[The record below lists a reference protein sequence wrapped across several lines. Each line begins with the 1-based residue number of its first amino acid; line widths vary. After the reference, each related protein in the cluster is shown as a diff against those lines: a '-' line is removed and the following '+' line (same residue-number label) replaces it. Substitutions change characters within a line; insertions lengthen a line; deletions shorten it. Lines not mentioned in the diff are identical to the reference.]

1 MRNQTAL
8 RVWGIPESADQTE
21 QALCRMRMTQ
31 AAEELMRQ
39 TGMAEVHVGV
49 STSGSSPERTVG
61 GSKAPDA
68 RGDDLTVEQRAA
80 QYVARPARRGL
91 DAVILPQSLVDSL
104 LDAVAIIRLK
114 KKIFDDWGLS
124 AIEPSPSSALNFSGD
139 PGTGKTL
146 AAEAMAHELRL
157 PLLAASY
164 ADIESKFH
172 GEGPKNVQA
181 LFFAAERAGAL
192 LFIDEADSLLSRR
205 LTNVTQG
212 SEQAINSMRSQLLI
226 CLEQFKGIV
235 VFATNL
241 VENYDR
247 AFNSRVRHFHFPRP
261 NEETRTR
268 IWRAHLPPTL
278 PLHHDVDVVALAAFD
293 ATGRDI
299 KNAVLYAAGAAARA
313 ERIPAQADFVA
324 GLCSGLCTEPTTAP
338 APPGLAAHIQESLA
352 TSNFGVAVP
361 AGPGGGAG
369 L

>member
-1 MRNQTAL
+1 MRKQPTL
-8 RVWGIPESADQTE
+8 RVRGIPESVDQTE

-39 TGMAEVHVGV
+39 SGVTDLHVAV
-49 STSGSSPERTVG
+49 FTSEPPPERTVG
-61 GSKAPDA
+61 GSRAPDA

-80 QYVARPARRGL
+80 QYMARPARRSL
-91 DAVILPQSLVDSL
+91 DTVILPQSLVDSL
-104 LDAVAIIRLK
+104 LDAVAVIRLK
-114 KKIFDDWGLS
+114 TKIFDEWGLS
-124 AIEPSPSSALNFSGD
+124 AIEPSPSSSLNFAGD

-146 AAEAMAHELRL
+146 AAEAMAHELGL

-235 VFATNL
+235 IFATNL

-261 NEETRTR
+261 DEQARAR

-278 PLHHDVDVVALAAFD
+278 PLHDDVDVAALAVFD

-299 KNAVLYAAGAAARA
+299 KNAVLHAAGVAARA
-313 ERIPAQADFVA
+313 GRIPAQADFVA
-324 GLCSGLCTEPTTAP
+324 GLCTGVCTEPTP
-338 APPGLAAHIQESLA
+338 APSPPPPDIAAQIEAALA
-352 TSNFGVAVP
+352 TTP
-361 AGPGGGAG
+361 AS
-369 L
+369 

>member
-1 MRNQTAL
+1 MRNQRTL
-8 RVWGIPESADQTE
+8 RVWGIPESIDKTE
-21 QALCRMRMTQ
+21 QALCRIRMTQ

-39 TGMAEVHVGV
+39 TGTAELDVGV
-49 STSGSSPERTVG
+49 STSEPPERSVG
-61 GSKAPDA
+61 GSRPPDA
-68 RGDDLTVEQRAA
+68 RGDDLTIEQRSA
-80 QYVARPARRGL
+80 QYVARLPHRGFDTL
-91 DAVILPQSLVDSL
+91 ILPNSLVDSL
-104 LDAVAIIRLK
+104 LDAVAVIRLK
-114 KKIFDDWGLS
+114 TKIFDEWGLS
-124 AIEPSPSSALNFSGD
+124 TIEPNPSSSLNFAGD

-146 AAEAMAHELRL
+146 AAEAVAYELGM

-172 GEGPKNVQA
+172 GDGPKNVQA

-205 LTNVTQG
+205 LTSVTQG

-261 NEETRTR
+261 DEDARAR
-268 IWRAHLPPTL
+268 IWHAHLPSTL
-278 PLHHDVDVVALAAFD
+278 PLHEDVDVAALATFE

-299 KNAVLYAAGAAARA
+299 KNAILHAAGAAARA
-313 ERIPAQADFVA
+313 ERIPAQADFISGICVVA
-324 GLCSGLCTEPTTAP
+324 CAEAAQVTPPSPELAAQIGAALATAP
-338 APPGLAAHIQESLA
+338 AS
-352 TSNFGVAVP
+352 
-361 AGPGGGAG
+361 
-369 L
+369 